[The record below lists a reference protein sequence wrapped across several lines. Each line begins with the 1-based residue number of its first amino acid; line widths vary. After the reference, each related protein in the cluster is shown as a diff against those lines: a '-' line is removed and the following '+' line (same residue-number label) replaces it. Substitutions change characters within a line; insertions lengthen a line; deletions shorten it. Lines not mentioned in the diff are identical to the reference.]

1 MSLRF
6 RRLFIATPITELLAV
21 AGLLAP
27 ALVPFATMK
36 ATVTARM
43 FEMQDVALWSG
54 PAAGFVFCLLGGW
67 WVARG
72 AGAAHERNGI
82 ALGIAVAA
90 IDLMLLVASG
100 APFGPLMLSSVAGRV
115 LGGYCGG
122 ALARVFAHGKQ
133 SKKSGACRAEDLH
146 C

>member
-1 MSLRF
+1 MSLRY
-6 RRLFIATPITELLAV
+6 RRLLVATPSAELLAV
-21 AGLLAP
+21 AGM
-27 ALVPFATMK
+27 LVPAMVPFVTMK

-72 AGAAHERNGI
+72 ASAAHARNGI

-90 IDLMLLVASG
+90 VDLVLLVASG
-100 APFGPLMLSSVAGRV
+100 APIGTLMASSVASRV

-122 ALARVFAHGKQ
+122 AIARTFA
-133 SKKSGACRAEDLH
+133 R
-146 C
+146 